1 MGMFDLSKFLPLKE
15 KDRPKGVIT
24 ATGVESYEDFAKK
37 ELSEYHQHG
46 TVSDLLG
53 VIGLGG
59 KASRDWSSSAAESF
73 ASEEKSVN
81 SGIVAQSWETPTGVV
96 RENFGDLGTVESL
109 TEDEIQQSVS
119 VFKKAFRIPEVDSKK
134 FKPNILIHGQTVSG
148 ITPSTLL

>member
-81 SGIVAQSWETPTGVV
+81 SGVVAQSPELCRYRGKHRQGLCEKTSKIWE
-96 RENFGDLGTVESL
+96 
-109 TEDEIQQSVS
+109 
-119 VFKKAFRIPEVDSKK
+119 
-134 FKPNILIHGQTVSG
+134 
-148 ITPSTLL
+148 LLNP